1 MNFKRINLIPFIL
14 LTIITLSSCKSTKVL
29 SAWKAQQNVV
39 DQFKTKNVLVIAR
52 TADNQARVAFEN
64 EITAALEAS
73 GIKATSSFTKF
84 PKLNKEREIS
94 EERMKLVRE
103 IMEYEG
109 YTGVV
114 LTVVKDKSQTTTTS
128 SSGVY
133 VGAGYGA
140 YYPGY
145 YGGFYN
151 YYSYPYAY
159 GPYYSSFGGY
169 VPVSSS
175 TYTSTDYVLETVVY
189 NLESKDEQA
198 QLVAVVTTQLSDPKE
213 AHKAAEAYVKEIVE
227 TLKNT
232 ANQQ

>member
-1 MNFKRINLIPFIL
+1 MNVYQIKAIFLIVLFA
-14 LTIITLSSCKSTKVL
+14 TTLNACKSTKVL
-29 SAWKAQQNVV
+29 SAWKAEQNVV
-39 DQFKTKNVLVIAR
+39 DQFKSKSVLVIAR

-64 EITAALEAS
+64 EITKALEAD

-84 PKLNKEREIS
+84 PKLNNEVEVS
-94 EERMKLVRE
+94 EERVKLVRE

-114 LTVVKDKSQTTTTS
+114 LTVIKDKQQTTTTS
-128 SSGVY
+128 SAGLY
-133 VGAGYGA
+133 VGGGYGS

-151 YYSYPYAY
+151 YYAYPYAY

-175 TYTSTDYVLETVVY
+175 TYTSTDYVLETVAY

-198 QLVAVVTTQLSDPKE
+198 QLVAVVTTELSDPKE
-213 AHKAAEAYVKEIVE
+213 AHKAAEEYVAEIVKALKE
-227 TLKNT
+227 TG
-232 ANQQ
+232 NQ